1 MELIIPSSLN
11 LLTAFVCFCLGAI
24 VLARNPRKIT
34 NMAFAF
40 LASVLMLW
48 AVGVYVVIQSKTPQ
62 EARAA
67 LHLSE
72 FVVCLA
78 PAAFYHF
85 VGYFPKGKFDGS
97 RNYLIFLYV
106 IGMILGAV
114 TLHPSYIQ
122 DITIYPD
129 KPPLVVHGPALLG
142 PVINIIIALI
152 AVHTNLRRKL
162 HETQGFGRRQA
173 QFVMT
178 GIYTVAVLSILTGLL
193 EPVFNVMRFQAYGPV
208 ATTVLMGFFAYA
220 MVRYHLLDTRAF
232 VSRLLVFFGAT
243 AFVIATFLG
252 FMALTQIYVG
262 DQTKVIHVVP
272 ALLTGLVV
280 SIVFQTVKERVER
293 FIEVTLLR
301 QRYDIDNLYSRLAG
315 HAAEVVQLD
324 EFLRTIAAD
333 IQKTIGV
340 RSVRVLLLDP
350 EDETVLVTEFRS
362 DPEDPVI
369 RTRQQGVLLDF
380 LRERPQPLI
389 LEQILHRRP
398 DERMVKVASALA
410 DLDAFFCL
418 PLVTGD
424 GLVGI
429 MTLGQKDT
437 HDIYSEQEAV
447 AFKALA
453 GPLGTAIANARLYHE
468 LEKVHLH
475 QSNVFSQMREG
486 VIAVDTAGRV
496 TTTNEAAIDLIGFVE
511 EGQHLE
517 DLPIEI
523 ADLLRMTLETEV
535 AVSDYE
541 TTVHGR
547 DGEAAPV
554 IVSSSCLK
562 THDNVTTGAVALLYD
577 LSHVKRLERNV
588 QRADRMSSIGT
599 LAAGMAHEI
608 KNPLVSIKTFTQ
620 LLADRYKDPDFR
632 STFEEVVPHEVE
644 RIDTIVSRL
653 LDFARPRPLNYQN
666 LVLRRVIEQVLA
678 LVENQTRKGFI
689 KTELDFPEGELAVW
703 GDEQQLHQVF
713 LNLILNAVDAMEEKR
728 EGTITIRARTG
739 HIFERKHAAS
749 RLIGKKCARI
759 SVTDTGCGIPADKV
773 PELFTPFYS
782 TKSDGC
788 GLGLSV
794 VHSILTEH
802 GGEIDVSS
810 VLDEGTTFTLSIP
823 LVPMLTPAEL
833 KAPDGNEPAEATQ

>member
-1 MELIIPSSLN
+1 MELIIPATLN
-11 LLTAFVCFCLGAI
+11 LLTALICFCLGAL

-40 LASVLMLW
+40 LASTLMLW
-48 AVGVYVVIQSKTPQ
+48 AIGVYVVIRSRTLH
-62 EARAA
+62 EALLG
-67 LHLSE
+67 LHFSE

-97 RNYLIFLYV
+97 RHFLLFLYISALV
-106 IGMILGAV
+106 LGAV
-114 TLHPSYIQ
+114 TFHPSYIQ
-122 DITIYPD
+122 EVTLYPD
-129 KPPLVVHGPALLG
+129 KPPLVVHSPALIA
-142 PVINIIIALI
+142 PIINILIAFI

-162 HETQGFGRRQA
+162 HETQGFGRRQT

-178 GIYTVAVLSILTGLL
+178 GIYSIAALSIVIGIL

-208 ATTVLMGFFAYA
+208 TTTLLMGCFAYA
-220 MVRYHLLDTRAF
+220 MVKYHLLDTRAF
-232 VSRLLVFFGAT
+232 VSRLLVFLGST
-243 AFVIATFLG
+243 VFVIATFLG
-252 FMALTQIYVG
+252 FMALTQMYIG
-262 DQTKVIHVVP
+262 GQAQVIHIVP

-280 SIVFQTVKERVER
+280 SFVFQTVKDRVAH

-301 QRYDIDNLYSRLAG
+301 QRYDVENLYSRLAG

-324 EFLRTIAAD
+324 QFLKTIAAD
-333 IQKTIGV
+333 IQETIGV
-340 RSVRVLLLDP
+340 RTVRVLLLDP
-350 EDETVLVTEFRS
+350 EDETMLATEFTS
-362 DPEDPVI
+362 DPDDPVI
-369 RTRQQGVLLDF
+369 RTRQQSVLLDF

-398 DERMVKVASALA
+398 DERMVRVASALA

-418 PLVTGD
+418 PLITGD

-437 HDIYSEQEAV
+437 HDIYSEQELI

-453 GPLGTAIANARLYHE
+453 GPLGTAIANARLYQE
-468 LEKVHLH
+468 LEKVHMH
-475 QSNVFSQMREG
+475 QSKVFGRMREG
-486 VIAVDTAGRV
+486 VIAVDTSGKI
-496 TTTNEAAIDLIGFVE
+496 TTTNEASIELLGSIK
-511 EGQHLE
+511 EGQYLE
-517 DLPIEI
+517 DLPPEI
-523 ADLLRMTLETEV
+523 AGLLRTTLDREV
-535 AVSDYE
+535 AVSDYQ
-541 TTVHGR
+541 TTINGK
-547 DGEAAPV
+547 DDDPATV

-562 THDNVTTGAVALLYD
+562 TPDNVTTGAVALIYD
-577 LSHVKRLERNV
+577 LTHVKRLERNV
-588 QRADRMSSIGT
+588 QRADRLSSLGT

-632 STFEEVVPHEVE
+632 STFEEVVPHEVD

-653 LDFARPRPLNYQN
+653 LDFARPRPVNYQD
-666 LVLRRVIEQVLA
+666 LILRRVIEQVLA
-678 LVENQTRKGFI
+678 LVENQMRKGFI
-689 KTELDFPEGELAVW
+689 KTELDFPDGELCVT

-713 LNLILNAVDAMEEKR
+713 LNLVLNAVDAMQEKR
-728 EGTITIRARTG
+728 EGTIAIRARTG
-739 HIFERKHAAS
+739 HIFGRRYGVPRPIH
-749 RLIGKKCARI
+749 RKCARI
-759 SVTDTGCGIPADKV
+759 SVTDTGCGIPADQIA
-773 PELFTPFYS
+773 ELFTPFYT

-788 GLGLSV
+788 GLGLAV

-810 VLDEGTTFTLSIP
+810 VLGEGTTFTLSIP
-823 LVPMLTPAEL
+823 LASIVPTEEV
-833 KAPDGNEPAEATQ
+833 KAT